1 MKVNITTCPH
11 CGAKLNIQHSGN
23 IRCEY
28 CDCDIFVENSDV
40 SPQNIPQNPPLSTEI
55 NETKLKKWNRKR
67 KIFIAVHF
75 FCVFMG
81 WFAGMRDISD
91 GAMVLFLLAGFSTF
105 LLFPVLIAFS
115 KPLSEA
121 EKVNFKKSK
130 EVLRQYLVMLLAG
143 IIAFMAGAILGYAG
157 VG

>member
-1 MKVNITTCPH
+1 
-11 CGAKLNIQHSGN
+11 
-23 IRCEY
+23 
-28 CDCDIFVENSDV
+28 
-40 SPQNIPQNPPLSTEI
+40 
-55 NETKLKKWNRKR
+55 
-67 KIFIAVHF
+67 
-75 FCVFMG
+75 MG
-81 WFAGMRDISD
+81 WFVGMRDISD

-121 EKVNFKKSK
+121 EKVNFKKGK

>member
-1 MKVNITTCPH
+1 MMDCPH
-11 CGAKLNIQHSGN
+11 CGARIKVKSSGD

-28 CDCDIFVENSDV
+28 CDSDIFVENSDV
-40 SPQNIPQNPPLSTEI
+40 SPQNIPQSPPLSTEI
-55 NETKLKKWNRKR
+55 NETALKKWNRKR
-67 KIFIAVHF
+67 KFFIAVHF

-81 WFAGMRDISD
+81 WFVGMRDISD

-121 EKVNFKKSK
+121 EKVNFKKGK